1 MLNHDLTDVSTFRAM
16 LARDFADTPRP
27 AVAPTTLFA
36 AWIDTR
42 LGPMVTLTDKRR
54 LHLLEFASRPD
65 LDRQLK
71 LHQRTLN
78 ARFAFAA
85 TAPATAI
92 ARQLAAY
99 FTGQS
104 MAFDCVLAEV
114 GTTFQL
120 HVWANLQRVPPGET
134 RTYTDLAREAGQPKA
149 VRAAA
154 AANARNRCAIII
166 PCHRIIGRDGS
177 LTGYAGGLAR
187 KQWLLDHEAK
197 YSRIM
202 TRGPVL
208 SSP

>member
-1 MLNHDLTDVSTFRAM
+1 MDRTLSPVYITRRWGEADQEPRPRSQGLTMLNHDLTDVSTFRAM

-149 VRAAA
+149 VRAASVTDKPA
-154 AANARNRCAIII
+154 LSE
-166 PCHRIIGRDGS
+166 G
-177 LTGYAGGLAR
+177 
-187 KQWLLDHEAK
+187 
-197 YSRIM
+197 
-202 TRGPVL
+202 TRTV
-208 SSP
+208 